1 MIRRPPRST
10 LFPYTTLFR
19 SPRPGAWTEL
29 DGREIK
35 LFGARVVEGR
45 GAPGAVQQTD
55 DALEITTGQGAVRIE
70 EVQPAGKA
78 RMAAPEWVR
87 GRGAQAGQR
96 FG

>member
-55 DALEITTGQGAVRIE
+55 DGLAITTGQGAVRIE

-78 RMAAPEWVR
+78 RMAAAEWVR
-87 GRGAQAGQR
+87 GRGAQAGRR